1 MTPPLRP
8 RDADPDGQAAKTV
21 YLGPMSHVARTALL
35 TAAAMLGFAA
45 NSLLCR
51 AALRGGAIDAA
62 SFTAI
67 RLATGAVVLVAI
79 VAARRST
86 VRGEGTWL
94 SALALAAYAVAFSYA
109 YLRIG
114 AAAGAL
120 ILFGSVQMTMLVG
133 ALLRGERPTP
143 AQWSGWLLALAGLV
157 VINAPALD
165 PPPPAGAALMVVAG
179 VAWGVYSL
187 RGRGVT
193 RPLTAT
199 AGNFA
204 RCVPVAA
211 LLAVVAL
218 ANGAHA
224 SAAGIALAAASGG
237 IASGLGYSLWYAA
250 VPALGATRAAVVQL
264 SVPVI
269 TALAAVVVLAEP
281 LRWPLAIGGAAIVG
295 GLAIALSSKARRAA

>member
-1 MTPPLRP
+1 
-8 RDADPDGQAAKTV
+8 
-21 YLGPMSHVARTALL
+21 MSHVARTALL
-35 TAAAMLGFAA
+35 TAAALVGFTA

-51 AALRGGAIDAA
+51 AALSGGAIDAA

-67 RLATGAVVLVAI
+67 RLTAGAVVLVAI
-79 VAARRST
+79 VAARKGS
-86 VRGEGTWL
+86 VRGQGTWA
-94 SALALAAYAVAFSYA
+94 SALALALYAVAFSYA

-120 ILFGSVQMTMLVG
+120 VLFGSVQMTMLAG
-133 ALLRGERPTP
+133 GLLRGERPAP
-143 AQWSGWLLALAGLV
+143 AQWFGWLLAVGGLV
-157 VINAPALD
+157 VINAPGLD

-193 RPLTAT
+193 QPLAAT

-211 LLAVVAL
+211 VLTVVAL

-224 SAAGIALAAASGG
+224 SVAGIALAAASGG
-237 IASGLGYSLWYAA
+237 IASGIGYSLWYAA

-269 TALAAVVVLAEP
+269 TALAAVVLLAEP
-281 LRWPLAIGGAAIVG
+281 LRLPLAIGGAAIVG
-295 GLAIALSSKARRAA
+295 GLAIALSSTARRAA